1 MNSKVNNF
9 AKGFRISVQHAR
21 IVWCTELPN
30 AFPNYTLPYC
40 SYQK

>member
-30 AFPNYTLPYC
+30 AFPNDTLSYC